1 MIEPFVVDVPQAVL
15 DDLAHRLAATRWTE
29 DFANDDW
36 RYGANAAYI
45 RELAEYWHNS
55 YDWRTR
61 ERMMNSFAHFCAEIS
76 GIPIHFIH
84 ERGRGPNRIPLILNH
99 GWPWSFWDFAKVIG
113 PLSDPATHGADPVD
127 AFDVIVPSLPGYGFS
142 TPLKHTGINWW
153 RTADL
158 WVELMESLGYQRFAT
173 QGSDW
178 GSFVSAQLGYKYADR
193 IIGVHL
199 STPAPLDFMSM
210 RAWDSS
216 DFAPQ
221 EQANLARMAQI
232 NAEETGYF
240 QLQRTKPQTP
250 AVALND
256 SPAGLLAWIVE
267 KRRTWSDCGG
277 DVERRFSKDE
287 LIDTVMLYWVTG
299 SYHTSARYYYEGAHN
314 PWQPTNDRLP
324 VVAAPTAV
332 AIFPADLIHPA
343 ALGRPLLQPAAV
355 DQNVLGWAFRTN
367 GRTGSAGRGCAAVF
381 QGQAQNLIRQGHSP
395 NQSLPGGVRG
405 LTQSPRPRSNKA
417 TPSARAGVER
427 LS

>member
-1 MIEPFVVDVPQAVL
+1 VIEPFVVDVPQAVL

-343 ALGRPLLQPAAV
+343 RRWADRYYNLQQWTKMSSGGHFVPMEEPEALVEDVRRS
-355 DQNVLGWAFRTN
+355 FRDKR
-367 GRTGSAGRGCAAVF
+367 RT
-381 QGQAQNLIRQGHSP
+381 
-395 NQSLPGGVRG
+395 
-405 LTQSPRPRSNKA
+405 
-417 TPSARAGVER
+417 
-427 LS
+427 